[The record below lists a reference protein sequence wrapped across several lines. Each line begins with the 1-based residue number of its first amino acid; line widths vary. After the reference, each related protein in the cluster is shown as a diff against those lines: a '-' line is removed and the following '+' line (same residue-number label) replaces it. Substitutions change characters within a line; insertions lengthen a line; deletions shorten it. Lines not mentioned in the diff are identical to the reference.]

1 MYLNQSKQKVV
12 QMLCR
17 NTAVFI
23 LLPIS
28 LLIYD
33 CAIFSSSFI
42 FTLITHGSHPCFLIW
57 ICQHLKVNAPEIR
70 AGKGIRKQKNLLGV
84 RGKKPIFLACKWS
97 WKGYQERITEQR
109 MPSGIHVCL
118 YVQLMNQ
125 KLVTSDEMTLSEPET
140 VQFLILKDSG
150 KSNTE
155 TSRILKN
162 YSTDNL
168 SPNHWHHLESTI
180 FP

>member
-1 MYLNQSKQKVV
+1 
-12 QMLCR
+12 
-17 NTAVFI
+17 
-23 LLPIS
+23 
-28 LLIYD
+28 
-33 CAIFSSSFI
+33 
-42 FTLITHGSHPCFLIW
+42 
-57 ICQHLKVNAPEIR
+57 
-70 AGKGIRKQKNLLGV
+70 
-84 RGKKPIFLACKWS
+84 
-97 WKGYQERITEQR
+97 

-168 SPNHWHHLESTI
+168 SPNH
-180 FP
+180 